1 VGNDVLNLTRFYI
14 SNGVVDYGGVGFNQS
29 EEWFQNRYT
38 EARPHNNPK
47 YPGVQRG
54 IASGDINSV
63 MLEDGSFA
71 RLKMLTVSYTFPKL
85 GPIQNPRLFVTG
97 TNLWTWTNY
106 SGFDPEVSSYAQS
119 LLQQGIDY
127 GAYPAQRS
135 YTIGF
140 SCNF

>member
-1 VGNDVLNLTRFYI
+1 MT
-14 SNGVVDYGGVGFNQS
+14 
-29 EEWFQNRYT
+29 
-38 EARPHNNPK
+38 
-47 YPGVQRG
+47 
-54 IASGDINSV
+54 SV

-71 RLKMLTVSYTFPKL
+71 RLKMLTVSYTFPKI

-97 TNLWTWTNY
+97 TNLWTWTKY